1 MIHIALCALDVTQ
14 SHDMKLL
21 HVSVVILAI
30 VCLGSVSA
38 QDQVVKVSLDKRVL
52 SSDVLAPQKRAE
64 QLGLLRSSN
73 GGQDIPILNFL
84 DAQYYGQIGLGS
96 PPQNFM
102 VVFDT
107 GSSNLWV
114 PSSQCSWFSLA
125 CDLHHKYHAANSA
138 TYQKNNTQFAI
149 QYGSGSLSGF
159 FSTDILTLGSLEV
172 QQQTFAEATQ
182 EPGLAF
188 VAAKFDGILGLGF
201 PEISVGGA
209 VPPFNL
215 MLDQG
220 LVKEPVFSFWL
231 NRNVEGKQGGELT
244 LGGVDPAHF
253 KGEHVWAPVTRRGYW
268 QIAMDSVKVPG
279 TSGTCKD
286 GCKAIAD
293 SGTSLL
299 VGPSDE
305 VAAINLAIGAEGV
318 VAAQCRSLVKA
329 YLPQLIK
336 IIATMPPDQVCATIG
351 LCDAQQIP
359 TPARKLLAQTL
370 MQAQQTQQD
379 DLPAELLRQ
388 IIPSQQRTA
397 EKVGDSTQCQI
408 CEMAVN
414 YVKVALANNETETQ
428 IEDKLA
434 GLCDALSFLG
444 SSQAVVDCD
453 KLSELPDVSFT
464 IAGKEFGLTPEQ
476 YILKVD
482 AGGEAQCISGFMGLD
497 IPAPAGPLWI
507 LGDIFLGAYHTVF
520 DYGNER
526 VGFAEAA

>member
-1 MIHIALCALDVTQ
+1 MMR
-14 SHDMKLL
+14 S
-21 HVSVVILAI
+21 SVI
-30 VCLGSVSA
+30 VVVACCFWSVCA
-38 QDQVVKVSLDKRVL
+38 QDQLVKVSLDKRPL
-52 SSDVLAPQKRAE
+52 SLDQVSSPQRRAE
-64 QLGLLRSSN
+64 QLGLLHSSN
-73 GGQDIPILNFL
+73 GGEDIPILNFL
-84 DAQYYGQIGLGS
+84 DAQYYGKIGLGS
-96 PPQNFM
+96 PPQDFL

-114 PSSQCSWFSLA
+114 PSSQCSWFSIA
-125 CDLHHKYHAANSA
+125 CDLHHKYYAANSA
-138 TYQKNNTQFAI
+138 TYTKNNTKFAI

-159 FSTDILTLGSLEV
+159 LSSDILTFGSLEV
-172 QQQTFAEATQ
+172 QHQTFAEATK

-201 PEISVGGA
+201 PEIAVTGA
-209 VPPFNL
+209 VPPFNN
-215 MLDQG
+215 MIDQG
-220 LVKEPVFSFWL
+220 LVKDPVFSFWL
-231 NRNVEGKQGGELT
+231 NRNVEGRQGGELT

-268 QIAMDSVKVPG
+268 QIEMDAVKVPG
-279 TSGTCKD
+279 ASSACRD

-299 VGPSDE
+299 VGPSEE

-329 YLPQLIK
+329 YLPQLVK
-336 IIATMPPDQVCATIG
+336 IIATMPSDQVCATIG
-351 LCDAQQIP
+351 LCDTHQIP

-370 MQAQQTQQD
+370 TQAQQTQQD
-379 DLPAELLRQ
+379 QIPPELLRR
-388 IIPSQQRTA
+388 IIPAQQRTPQNA
-397 EKVGDSTQCQI
+397 GQVQESSQCQI

-434 GLCDALSFLG
+434 GLCDSLSFLG

-476 YILKVD
+476 YILKID

-497 IPAPAGPLWI
+497 VPAPAGPLWI

>member
-1 MIHIALCALDVTQ
+1 
-14 SHDMKLL
+14 MKLL
-21 HVSVVILAI
+21 HICPLIVAAI
-30 VCLGSVSA
+30 CLTFARA
-38 QDQVVKVSLDKRVL
+38 QDQVVKVSLNKRTL
-52 SSDVLAPQKRAE
+52 SLDALAPHNRAE
-64 QLGLLRSSN
+64 QLGLLQSSN
-73 GGQDIPILNFL
+73 GGEDIPILNFL

-96 PPQNFM
+96 PPQEFM

-114 PSSQCSWFSLA
+114 PSSQCSWFSIA
-125 CDLHHKYHAANSA
+125 CDLHHKYHATSSA
-138 TYQKNNTQFAI
+138 TYQKNNTKFAI

-159 FSTDILTLGSLEV
+159 LSTDILTFGTLEV
-172 QQQTFAEATQ
+172 QQQTFAEATK

-201 PEISVGGA
+201 PEIAVTGA
-209 VPPFNL
+209 VPPFNN
-215 MLDQG
+215 MLAQG

-244 LGGVDPAHF
+244 LGGVDPDHY

-279 TSGTCKD
+279 ASSCEG

-336 IIATMPPDQVCATIG
+336 IIATMPSDQVCATIG
-351 LCDAQQIP
+351 LCDAHQIP

-370 MQAQQTQQD
+370 VQAQHAQQD
-379 DLPAELLRQ
+379 NLPSELLRQ
-388 IIPSQQRTA
+388 LIPVQQRTV
-397 EKVGDSTQCQI
+397 ETVGDSTQCQI

-444 SSQAVVDCD
+444 TSQAVVDCD
-453 KLSELPDVSFT
+453 KLSQLPDVSFT

>member
-1 MIHIALCALDVTQ
+1 MNMMRSTSLIIAFCC
-14 SHDMKLL
+14 LL
-21 HVSVVILAI
+21 SV
-30 VCLGSVSA
+30 CA
-38 QDQVVKVSLDKRVL
+38 QDQLIKVSLDKRPL
-52 SSDVLAPQKRAE
+52 SLDQVSSPQRRAE
-64 QLGLLRSSN
+64 QLGLLQSAD
-73 GGQDIPILNFL
+73 GGEDIPILNFL

-96 PPQNFM
+96 PPQNFL

-114 PSSQCSWFSLA
+114 PSSQCSWFSIA

-138 TYQKNNTQFAI
+138 TYTKNNTKFAI

-159 FSTDILTLGSLEV
+159 LSNDIMTLGSLEV
-172 QQQTFAEATQ
+172 QHQTFAEATK

-201 PEISVGGA
+201 PEIAVTGA
-209 VPPFNL
+209 VPPFNN
-215 MLDQG
+215 MIDQG
-220 LVKEPVFSFWL
+220 LVKDPVFSFWL
-231 NRNVEGKQGGELT
+231 NRDVEGRQGGELT
-244 LGGVDPAHF
+244 LGGVDPAHY

-279 TSGTCKD
+279 ASGSCKG

-336 IIATMPPDQVCATIG
+336 VIATMPPDQVCATIG
-351 LCDAQQIP
+351 LCDAQQMSD
-359 TPARKLLAQTL
+359 PARKLLAQTL
-370 MQAQQTQQD
+370 VQAQQSQQD
-379 DLPAELLRQ
+379 QIPREVLKQMIPAEHADR
-388 IIPSQQRTA
+388 
-397 EKVGDSTQCQI
+397 VGESTQCQI

-434 GLCDALSFLG
+434 GLCDSLSFLG

-453 KLSELPDVSFT
+453 KLSEMPDVSFT